1 VTSTSATICN
11 ASLWVGIS
19 GVEPPSSPPCARI
32 QLVSSD
38 ASRDYWAE
46 WVLASGHSADADQR
60 AKKLNELA
68 PIRDRVLAKARI
80 QPGDVVLDVGAGDGL
95 IAFGALELVGP
106 GRVILTDISQDLLDH
121 DRELARELGVAER
134 TAFVRA
140 TAQDLSPI
148 PDGSVDVVTTRSVLI
163 YVQEKDRAFREFHR
177 VLRAGGRVSLFEP
190 INNYF
195 PEDPNDFWGFDAR
208 PVSDL
213 VEKISAYEALNGSQ
227 EDDPM
232 MNFTE
237 RDLLRHAV
245 DAGFAEVHVE
255 LAVDVEP
262 GSWVL
267 DWNRMMALAPN
278 PNART
283 AGETIREALTM
294 EEAKRFEAHL
304 RPLADSG
311 VGLKRSAFAYLTAGK
326 L

>member
-1 VTSTSATICN
+1 M
-11 ASLWVGIS
+11 
-19 GVEPPSSPPCARI
+19 
-32 QLVSSD
+32 SSD
-38 ASRDYWAE
+38 ATRDHWAE
-46 WVLASGHSADADQR
+46 WVLARGHSADADQLR
-60 AKKLNELA
+60 KKLKELA
-68 PIRDRVLAKARI
+68 PIRDRVLANARI

-95 IAFGALELVGP
+95 IAFGALELVGS
-106 GRVILTDISQDLLDH
+106 GRVIFSDISQDLLDH
-121 DRELARELGVAER
+121 DRELALGLGVAER
-134 TAFVRA
+134 AEFVRA
-140 TAQDLSPI
+140 TAQDLSLI

-163 YVQEKDRAFREFHR
+163 YVEEKDRAFREFHR
-177 VLRAGGRVSLFEP
+177 VLRAGGRVSIFEP

-208 PVSDL
+208 PVRDL
-213 VEKISAYEALNGSQ
+213 VEKISAYEGRDGSP

-245 DAGFAEVHVE
+245 DAGFGEVHVE
-255 LAVDVEP
+255 LVVDVEP
-262 GSWVL
+262 GSWVI
-267 DWNRMMALAPN
+267 DWDRMMALAPN
-278 PNART
+278 PNANT